1 MGPRQGEKV
10 DFLGHQ
16 NTFIYL
22 RWQISYIF
30 FTAAFLY
37 CLEKLIYIVE
47 TGLLLV
53 LIGIKSA
60 VQLLYTDSGLAHLW
74 SRWAV
79 TVAKWVTCLDKM
91 L

>member
-1 MGPRQGEKV
+1 MLFFGPPEHICLSALT
-10 DFLGHQ
+10 DF
-16 NTFIYL
+16 FF
-22 RWQISYIF
+22 F

-37 CLEKLIYIVE
+37 CLEKLRYIVE

-53 LIGIKSA
+53 LIGIKCA

-79 TVAKWVTCLDKM
+79 TVAK
-91 L
+91 